1 VVLFFHAI
9 VVDFEQAGIGMV
21 SMKTLATM
29 FCVSLLLLQLACT
42 SEKPLEPTEGNAL
55 RELFIATLFGNRTI
69 FTKYDY
75 YMATNVSGGGTLE
88 GLAMNSATL
97 WFDQSHRVTVK
108 AWYPG
113 PGTLIA
119 SNTFSASSSVNVSFS
134 GKPVYAYTN
143 TLRIQAWDEDE
154 GREVL
159 NAEW

>member
-1 VVLFFHAI
+1 
-9 VVDFEQAGIGMV
+9 MV
-21 SMKTLATM
+21 FMKTPAKIM
-29 FCVSLLLLQLACT
+29 YASLVLLQFACT

-55 RELFIATLFGNRTI
+55 RELSITTPSGNRTI
-69 FTKYDY
+69 FKKYDY

-97 WFDQSHRVTVK
+97 LFDQSHRMTVK

-113 PGTLIA
+113 PGVLIA
-119 SNTFSASSSVNVSFS
+119 SNTFSASSSFNVFFS
-134 GKPVYAYTN
+134 GNPVYAYTN

-154 GREVL
+154 NREVL

>member
-1 VVLFFHAI
+1 LFFHAI
-9 VVDFEQAGIGMV
+9 VVDLKQAGIGMV

-55 RELFIATLFGNRTI
+55 RELFIATPLGNRTI

-97 WFDQSHRVTVK
+97 WFD
-108 AWYPG
+108 
-113 PGTLIA
+113 
-119 SNTFSASSSVNVSFS
+119 
-134 GKPVYAYTN
+134 
-143 TLRIQAWDEDE
+143 
-154 GREVL
+154 
-159 NAEW
+159 